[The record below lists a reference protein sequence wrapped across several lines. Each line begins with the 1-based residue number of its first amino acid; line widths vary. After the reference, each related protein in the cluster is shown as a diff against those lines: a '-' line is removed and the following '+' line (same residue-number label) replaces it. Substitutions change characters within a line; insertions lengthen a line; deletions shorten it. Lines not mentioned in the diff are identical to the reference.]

1 MGKDKNQLYK
11 RTGNYCMY
19 QGQKGTKQGVKE
31 ENKGIKESLIFF
43 FNFLPGQMYSLAKQ
57 LTFKTKSS
65 GKEGAFYIK

>member
-1 MGKDKNQLYK
+1 MGKDKNQVYK

-43 FNFLPGQMYSLAKQ
+43 FFNFLPG
-57 LTFKTKSS
+57 
-65 GKEGAFYIK
+65 